1 MAGCVCSVWSPGGE
15 ETFRFAALFVF
26 ACFFR
31 ADSNLPSVALHLPAI
46 TSVWGLNEINSQEEM
61 LVWRYV
67 WGSLKAPR
75 LTCELL
81 GDSLI
86 LEWHTSF
93 TPTIDEFFF
102 YFFFLI
108 LSDIS
113 PQLSLFGRKYEGT
126 ALPWTVQ
133 SSTECIQWPHNVTA
147 CSAEVAILNLCE
159 YIPEIHRRTR
169 STFLYYIFSVKG
181 GDGGLS
187 IAKWTVF
194 ETNVAGDWT
203 AGLVFAK
210 HSTLE
215 LYPHPKSVTSFIN

>member
-1 MAGCVCSVWSPGGE
+1 MEVCLRESQGPQIDLW
-15 ETFRFAALFVF
+15 TFGWLPYPRMTH
-26 ACFFR
+26 FFYTY
-31 ADSNLPSVALHLPAI
+31 NWWI
-46 TSVWGLNEINSQEEM
+46 
-61 LVWRYV
+61 
-67 WGSLKAPR
+67 
-75 LTCELL
+75 
-81 GDSLI
+81 
-86 LEWHTSF
+86 
-93 TPTIDEFFF
+93 FF

>member
-1 MAGCVCSVWSPGGE
+1 MKSTARKRCWYGGMFE
-15 ETFRFAALFVF
+15 GVSRPPDWPVNFWVTPLS
-26 ACFFR
+26 
-31 ADSNLPSVALHLPAI
+31 SNDTLLLHLQ
-46 TSVWGLNEINSQEEM
+46 LMN
-61 LVWRYV
+61 
-67 WGSLKAPR
+67 
-75 LTCELL
+75 
-81 GDSLI
+81 
-86 LEWHTSF
+86 
-93 TPTIDEFFF
+93 FFST
-102 YFFFLI
+102 FFFLI